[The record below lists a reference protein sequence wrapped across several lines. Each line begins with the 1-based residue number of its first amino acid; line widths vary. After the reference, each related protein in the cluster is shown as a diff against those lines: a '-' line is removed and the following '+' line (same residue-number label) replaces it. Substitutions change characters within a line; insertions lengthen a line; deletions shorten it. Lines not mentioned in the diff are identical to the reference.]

1 MNEKSIDERNIRQ
14 KKELELIEAIKRRRI
29 NEAFG
34 IEEKEEDNQ
43 VKKKNFLKLILRI
56 MVFSLIFTIILLIIG
71 LFVYLINEYT
81 EYQSYKKNNKEI
93 IAFGELYKKEQ
104 KMKEDEI
111 KELSNITLDNI
122 RNLPEDKKELMFN
135 LIPSGNP
142 LKREMFITS
151 EFGVRTHPVSGVKR
165 EHHGVDLRVDIGDD
179 VIAPAIGKV
188 VFAGQQGG
196 YGNVV
201 KIEHVY
207 GFQTVYAHL
216 SKIEVKVGDIV
227 GKGKKIAEGGN
238 SGVSTGPHLHYEVR
252 YNGTP
257 IDPVNFLNWNKQ
269 NFDIVFKNER
279 SVPWEYFLTIMGKN

>member
-56 MVFSLIFTIILLIIG
+56 MVFSLISTIILLIIG

-142 LKREMFITS
+142 LKREMFIT
-151 EFGVRTHPVSGVKR
+151 VSL
-165 EHHGVDLRVDIGDD
+165 E
-179 VIAPAIGKV
+179 
-188 VFAGQQGG
+188 
-196 YGNVV
+196 
-201 KIEHVY
+201 
-207 GFQTVYAHL
+207 
-216 SKIEVKVGDIV
+216 
-227 GKGKKIAEGGN
+227 
-238 SGVSTGPHLHYEVR
+238 
-252 YNGTP
+252 
-257 IDPVNFLNWNKQ
+257 
-269 NFDIVFKNER
+269 
-279 SVPWEYFLTIMGKN
+279 